1 MHSSTVSAMETSR
14 CLGSTVSQDLKWSP
28 NRDTIIRKGLAEH
41 PLPLPAQEVQPVL
54 EAVETFVLC
63 NNTVSSLLIHHCMVW
78 ISHQTGQGQTIEDSE
93 DSRKKKSLLPNLFST
108 NQESRN
114 EQTSALQTITPWSQ
128 PVPAAPSDTCS
139 RSKHAVYTV
148 YCFVLVYI

>member
-93 DSRKKKSLLPNLFST
+93 DSRKKKITAAKFIQYN
-108 NQESRN
+108 SRV
-114 EQTSALQTITPWSQ
+114 EKRTDISSANHHTMVT
-128 PVPAAPSDTCS
+128 TCS
-139 RSKHAVYTV
+139 CRS
-148 YCFVLVYI
+148 L

>member
-14 CLGSTVSQDLKWSP
+14 FLGSTVSQNLKGSP

-41 PLPLPAQEVQPVL
+41 PLPLPAHEVQPVL

-63 NNTVSSLLIHHCMVW
+63 SNTVSSLLIHHCMVW

-93 DSRKKKSLLPNLFST
+93 DSRKKNHCCQIHSVQIKSRETNRHQLCKPSHHGHNLF
-108 NQESRN
+108 
-114 EQTSALQTITPWSQ
+114 LPLPLIH
-128 PVPAAPSDTCS
+128 APDQSMQ
-139 RSKHAVYTV
+139 YI